1 YQQKKCVKSIFTE
14 KKIGKR
20 CEDENFGISFQSR
33 YKLYTVNMADNIVD
47 EDLTPDQIAVLQK
60 AFNSFDSQKIGSI
73 STETVADIL
82 RLMGQP
88 FDKKIL
94 DELIEE
100 VDEDK
105 SGRLEFGEFVQLA
118 AKFIVEED
126 AEAMQ
131 KELREAFRLYDKQG
145 NGFIPTSSLR
155 EILKELDDQLTEQD
169 LDNLIEEIDSDGSGT
184 VDFDEFMEMMT
195 GE

>member
-1 YQQKKCVKSIFTE
+1 M
-14 KKIGKR
+14 
-20 CEDENFGISFQSR
+20 DGI
-33 YKLYTVNMADNIVD
+33 DD
-47 EDLTPDQIAVLQK
+47 DLTPEQIAVLQK
-60 AFNSFDSQKIGSI
+60 AFNSFDSQKCGSI

-82 RLMGQP
+82 RLMGQA
-88 FDKKIL
+88 FDKQIL

-105 SGRLEFGEFVQLA
+105 SGRLEFEEFVQLA

-145 NGFIPTSSLR
+145 NGYIPTSCLR
-155 EILKELDDQLTEQD
+155 EILRELDDQLTNEE
-169 LDNLIEEIDSDGSGT
+169 LDIMIEEIDSDGSGT